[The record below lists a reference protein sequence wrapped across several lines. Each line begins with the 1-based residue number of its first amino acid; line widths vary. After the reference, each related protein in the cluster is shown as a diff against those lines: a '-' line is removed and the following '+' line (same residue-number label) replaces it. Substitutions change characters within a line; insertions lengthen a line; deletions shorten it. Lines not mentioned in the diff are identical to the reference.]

1 MRIFALNISHPRTH
15 PRCRYRLKQPEEAK
29 PDGYGDRVPESA
41 LFDPRLMADVFRE
54 TGVVKIPGAFARD
67 APGLAELV
75 RRHVQRR
82 FGVVEADPSTW
93 ARHCDGAISTR
104 RFRHPERF
112 HAVVAS
118 PVRATL
124 DEIFGVGAWT
134 DASPRA
140 RVLVTP
146 PRRDAHWQVP
156 TGFHFD
162 VPLDRPAWPGHGV
175 LLFSFLA
182 EVEPEGG
189 GTCVVPGTHRLVDRF
204 LAEHHNLPVE
214 HRRDVFQRR
223 QGEWLRQ
230 LVNEDDRDP
239 DRSQRCFTGAVVEG
253 VPLHVMELTGA
264 PGDVVITHY
273 YTLHASS
280 PNTST
285 NMRLMLSTAISPQ
298 P

>member
-1 MRIFALNISHPRTH
+1 V
-15 PRCRYRLKQPEEAK
+15 KPE
-29 PDGYGDRVPESA
+29 GYGDRVPESRSS
-41 LFDPRLMADVFRE
+41 DPRVMADVFRE
-54 TGVVKIPGAFARD
+54 TGVVKVPGAFAGD
-67 APGLAELV
+67 APRLGELV

-82 FGVVEADPSTW
+82 FGIVEADPSTW
-93 ARHCDGAISTR
+93 ARRCDRAISVR
-104 RFRHPERF
+104 RFRHPEHF
-112 HAVVAS
+112 HAVVA
-118 PVRATL
+118 PEVRATL
-124 DEIFGVGAWT
+124 DEIFGAGAWT

-146 PRRDAHWQVP
+146 PRRHAEWLVP

-182 EVEPEGG
+182 EVGPEGG
-189 GTCVVPGTHRLVDRF
+189 GTCVVSGTHRLVDPF
-204 LAEHHNLPVE
+204 LAEYGNLPVE
-214 HRRDVFQRR
+214 RRRSSFLRQ

-239 DRSQRCFTGAVVEG
+239 DRSQRCLTGAVVEG
-253 VPLHVMELTGA
+253 VPLRVMELTGA
-264 PGDVVITHY
+264 PGDVVITHD

-280 PNTST
+280 PNTSS
-285 NMRLMLSTAISPQ
+285 NVRLMLSTAIGSQ